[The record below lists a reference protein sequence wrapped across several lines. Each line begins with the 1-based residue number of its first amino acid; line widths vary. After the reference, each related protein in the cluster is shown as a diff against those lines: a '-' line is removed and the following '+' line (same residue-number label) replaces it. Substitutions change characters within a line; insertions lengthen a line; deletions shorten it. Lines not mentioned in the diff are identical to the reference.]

1 MFTRRQW
8 ATLAAGS
15 IFAAVA
21 FSPAPAQLPTYG
33 VGRAPTEDET
43 AAWDLTIPFDGVGL
57 PAGSGT
63 AANGRPIFAE
73 KCASCHGERGES
85 GKYDRLVGGHGSLPT
100 DRPVLTVGSFWPHA
114 PTLWSYI
121 RRSQPIDQPGSLT
134 ADEAYALTAYLLHL
148 ADGVSP
154 ASQWHHRRTRRD
166 GCPDSAAGQ
175 DAEPRGLRA
184 RSATRRGENG
194 KARAPLVV
202 TAVVTRRT

>member
-8 ATLAAGS
+8 ATLAVGS
-15 IFAAVA
+15 ILAAVA

-33 VGRAPTEDET
+33 IGRAPTEGEI
-43 AAWDLTIPFDGVGL
+43 AAWDLTIPFDGAGL

-63 AANGRPIFAE
+63 AANGQPIFAE
-73 KCASCHGERGES
+73 KCESCHGERGES
-85 GKYDRLVGGHGSLPT
+85 GKYDRLVGGRGSLPT

-148 ADGVSP
+148 NGIIGEHDVMD
-154 ASQWHHRRTRRD
+154 ASSLPQVKMPNREGFVRD
-166 GCPDSAAGQ
+166 PRPDV
-175 DAEPRGLRA
+175 
-184 RSATRRGENG
+184 G
-194 KARAPLVV
+194 KMAKPTGR
-202 TAVVTRRT
+202 